1 MKEQIKYL
9 FLIFIGIVIG
19 IQIVRKNIFP
29 YNDLRNWKNN
39 QKRQD
44 SKELDTYWNLPEVND
59 SNSSY
64 KTMML
69 PIESLQKYI
78 VGKDKNGDEKLEM
91 SIGQDTLVLSTENVG
106 LILID
111 TWGSNNEDSI
121 PNGRVKRQKLFLQRA
136 RNSNVTIIHA
146 PNKPVVDKYP
156 QYHRIKK
163 IVLDSLHN
171 YKDQKILPVFLEY
184 PSYENEV
191 YLQQKLIRKSNKA
204 PVYDLYPRTDRDI
217 SIHLKP
223 EDDEYVVESYK
234 ELRYVIW
241 RHQLKLLVYMGGAA
255 NECMLQR
262 DTGINRFAGID
273 KERFP
278 ISIVVLEDCTDAGG
292 STMLNDSLF
301 SIAMFEYYKQKIS
314 FISRSVNIVFD

>member
-1 MKEQIKYL
+1 MKNQIKYL
-9 FLIFIGIVIG
+9 FLIFIGIIIG

-29 YNDLRNWKNN
+29 YNELKKLKNS
-39 QKRQD
+39 QKSQD
-44 SKELDTYWNLPEVND
+44 SKEFDIYWDLPEVND
-59 SNSSY
+59 SNNSY

-69 PIESLQKYI
+69 PVEFLPKYS
-78 VGKDKNGDEKLEM
+78 VVQDRNRYEKLEI
-91 SIGQDTLVLSTENVG
+91 STGKDTLVLSTENVG

-111 TWGSNNEDSI
+111 TWGSKNEDSI

-171 YKDQKILPVFLEY
+171 YKNPKILPVFLEY
-184 PSYENEV
+184 PSYENEI

-204 PVYDLYPRTDRDI
+204 PVYELFPTTDRDI

-241 RHQLKLLVYMGGAA
+241 RHQLKLLVYMGGAT
-255 NECMLQR
+255 NECMLHR

-278 ISIVVLEDCTDAGG
+278 ISIVVLEDCSEAGG
-292 STMLNDSLF
+292 STMLNDNLF
-301 SIAMFEYYKQKIS
+301 SIAMFEYLKQKIS
-314 FISRSVNIVFD
+314 FISKSVNIEFD